1 MRRGDGRMGADNR
14 AWCLR
19 TTTVLSCYRKWVRI
33 PVYVEEEQ
41 FHLNR
46 PRSIYKYSNMAP
58 RRSDQ
63 NCKLNF
69 LSCFCLLIIP
79 RRGLDTKKTPPNIDV
94 CPESLGANI
103 KKLFQKKSEIRPRH
117 CIASTCLRSRK
128 RDPVYFCCP
137 CQHWIKIEQTIHTG
151 NFENFAVR
159 IENAVIEVEFLIRI
173 LFAIISFFMKHSDA
187 SKESLDGVNWQLTN
201 SLEFNWQLTFVEG
214 FTDNGQK
221 ILLP

>member
-1 MRRGDGRMGADNR
+1 MTGLLSASISCVCSFCDVHFSQSIHAEFMRRGDGRMGADNR

-46 PRSIYKYSNMAP
+46 PRSIHKYSNMAP
-58 RRSDQ
+58 RLSDQ

-103 KKLFQKKSEIRPRH
+103 KNYFRRSQKLARGSEYRVH
-117 CIASTCLRSRK
+117 VL
-128 RDPVYFCCP
+128 
-137 CQHWIKIEQTIHTG
+137 
-151 NFENFAVR
+151 AV
-159 IENAVIEVEFLIRI
+159 A
-173 LFAIISFFMKHSDA
+173 
-187 SKESLDGVNWQLTN
+187 
-201 SLEFNWQLTFVEG
+201 
-214 FTDNGQK
+214 
-221 ILLP
+221 

>member
-1 MRRGDGRMGADNR
+1 MRRDEGRMGADNR

-58 RRSDQ
+58 RVSDQ

-79 RRGLDTKKTPPNIDV
+79 RRDLDTKKTPPNIDV
-94 CPESLGANI
+94 CPESLRANI
-103 KKLFQKKSEIRPRH
+103 KIILEEARNQAEALN
-117 CIASTCLRSRK
+117 IASTCLRSRK
-128 RDPVYFCCP
+128 RKPIYFCCL
-137 CQHWIKIEQTIHTG
+137 CKHWIKREQTIHMG
-151 NFENFAVR
+151 KFENFAVC
-159 IENAVIEVEFLIRI
+159 IENAVIEIEFLIRI
-173 LFAIISFFMKHSDA
+173 LFAIISFFMNHSDA
-187 SKESLDGVNWQLTN
+187 SK
-201 SLEFNWQLTFVEG
+201 
-214 FTDNGQK
+214 
-221 ILLP
+221 